1 MSAGTF
7 TAVMGA
13 SGSGKS
19 TLLHLL
25 AGLDAPDS
33 GEVLLLGSVLTGLD
47 DDAAAE
53 IRHAQMGFVFQ
64 SFNLVPGLSALENI
78 RLPARLGRAPRAID
92 TAWEAHLVE
101 VLGLRE
107 LLERSPDELS
117 GGQQQRVAITRAL
130 AHRPAVVFADE
141 PTGNLDVATGRDVL
155 KLFADLAREAGTCVL
170 MVTHDPAAAAAADR
184 VIALRDGRVIDD
196 GAAEAPSVLSQLMLE
211 GVGRWARGPA
221 CCSARSPAGSAL
233 LTCSARFGS
242 SACCLR

>member
-1 MSAGTF
+1 MHSIASRPAISARGLSRRYGPGPAALDTVDLVMSAGTF

-33 GEVLLLGSVLTGLD
+33 GEVLLLGSALTGLD

-101 VLGLRE
+101 VLGLRD
-107 LLERSPDELS
+107 LLERSPVELS
-117 GGQQQRVAITRAL
+117 GGQQQRVAIARAL

-155 KLFADLAREAGTCVL
+155 TLFADLAREASTCVL

-184 VIALRDGRVIDD
+184 VIVLRDGRVIHD

-211 GVGRWARGPA
+211 GAGR
-221 CCSARSPAGSAL
+221 
-233 LTCSARFGS
+233 
-242 SACCLR
+242 